1 MKPNTFVCETSFRVR
16 RFEVEKKKFA
26 VFSVSEESG
35 SGTGDRFAESLP
47 TGFRFHLMR
56 KQWMNH
62 RYLNGKK
69 GFLKVLLTNIS
80 VKYVLK
86 LAMKLS
92 ENLFYELH

>member
-1 MKPNTFVCETSFRVR
+1 
-16 RFEVEKKKFA
+16 
-26 VFSVSEESG
+26 
-35 SGTGDRFAESLP
+35 
-47 TGFRFHLMR
+47 MR

-86 LAMKLS
+86 MAMKLS
-92 ENLFYELH
+92 ENFLAL